1 MAVQLSVLQGMI
13 LDMVAE
19 GKTPRQIESVLGVPA
34 AEVHRMANELLDSEL
49 NLDTESKR
57 KLQVYRLEKIIEAL
71 WERVQKHVDRDDV
84 RNLIEVMDRVND
96 LLALHKERDAQELLR
111 VTQYQSALYIASLK
125 SLVQDFKVLIDSG
138 AASGMTDDQWDD
150 WMAKRLEIARQT
162 LEANAGEVDNTSR
175 REIEAGK

>member
-1 MAVQLSVLQGMI
+1 MANLSVLQGAV

-19 GKTPRQIESVLGVPA
+19 GKSPRQIEAKLGVPA
-34 AEVHRMANELLDSEL
+34 AEVHRMANELLDNEL

-111 VTQYQSALYIASLK
+111 VTQYQSALYLASLRTLLGDFRV
-125 SLVQDFKVLIDSG
+125 LVDTG
-138 AASGMTDDQWDD
+138 AAATMTDDQWDS
-150 WMAKRLEIARQT
+150 WAAQRLVIAKVT
-162 LEANAGEVDNTSR
+162 LESNAGQVDNTKG
-175 REIEAGK
+175 ITA